1 MKTILK
7 VSVGMLLLA
16 SLFLTACSTPPPP
29 VSQDQLE
36 TAEMETVKAE
46 EVAADKSV
54 ELKELKKEVSM
65 KQAELDNLKE
75 YQRQLDAE

>member
-7 VSVGMLLLA
+7 LSVGMVLLA
-16 SLFLTACSTPPPP
+16 SLFLTACAPPPPP

-36 TAEMETVKAE
+36 TAEMETIESEK
-46 EVAADKSV
+46 VAADKAV

>member
-7 VSVGMLLLA
+7 LSVGMVLLA
-16 SLFLTACSTPPPP
+16 SLFLTACAPPPPP

-36 TAEMETVKAE
+36 IAETETIEAE
-46 EVAADKSV
+46 KVAADKSV